1 MQMTVPVYIGFDTRE
16 AIAFDVCRHSLLRRS
31 SVPLH
36 VRALR
41 QGGLRHAGLYRRV
54 ATVRDGQRIDAIDGK
69 PFSTDFSF
77 TRFLVPAL
85 CQYDGWALFCDCDFL
100 FLADV
105 ADLLPLMDDSK
116 AVLVCQQAHVPDEG
130 VKMDG
135 CVQQTYRRKNWSSFM
150 LLNCGHPGMR
160 RLTVAVVNEAPGA
173 WLHGFEWLSDD
184 EIGGLPPAWNW
195 IDGVTEGTPRA
206 VHYTA
211 GGPWFAGHE
220 TVAFARE
227 WQEER
232 ARAGAR
238 QITAQQEEA
247 A

>member
-1 MQMTVPVYIGFDTRE
+1 MTLRVFIGYDSRE
-16 AIAFDVCRHSLLRRS
+16 AIAFDVCRFSLLQRS
-31 SVPLH
+31 TIPLH
-36 VRALR
+36 VEALR
-41 QGGLRHAGLYRRV
+41 QADLRERGLYGRRLV
-54 ATVRDGQRIDAIDGK
+54 ERDGVMVDEQDGR
-69 PFSTDFSF
+69 PFSTEFAF

-85 CQYDGWALFCDCDFL
+85 CQHDGWALFCDCDFL

-105 ADLLPLMDDSK
+105 ADLLPLIDDSK
-116 AVLVCQQAHVPDEG
+116 AVLVCQQAHVPGDG
-130 VKMDG
+130 TKMDG
-135 CVQQTYRRKNWSSFM
+135 CVQQSYRRKNWSSFM

-160 RLTVAVVNEAPGA
+160 RLTVAAVNKAPGA
-173 WLHGFEWLSDD
+173 WLHGFEWLRDD

-195 IDGVTEGTPRA
+195 IDGVTGGTPRA

-211 GGPWFAGHE
+211 GGPWFADHE
-220 TVAFARE
+220 SVAFARE

-232 ARAGAR
+232 ARAGAG